1 MNGEINSQKNKRNLF
16 IVLIILFI
24 ILISIGFYIPNNLSF
39 SQRSIFKNN
48 DSHLKVLV
56 VGDIMLD
63 RNVRNLINKNG
74 FDSFFSGV
82 KDLIKNA
89 DIAVGNLEGAF
100 TTNPSIT
107 ADLKNKAL
115 QFTFDPSL
123 APALSDLGFDILG
136 LANNHSYNY
145 GKQGLESTRRYIGS
159 AGMLYYGDPFNKDE
173 ISTIIIKNG
182 IKIGFIGFHEFH
194 YTNFENVLYEITK
207 LKSEVD
213 VIIVSPHWGIE
224 YQKNPTTKMKEWA
237 HQFIDNGADMVIGA
251 HPHIVGDTEIYNGK
265 KIYYSLGN
273 FAFDQYF
280 SEATMNGIA
289 VLINIDRKDD
299 KISFTFEDILVR
311 VDREGVKVINK

>member
-16 IVLIILFI
+16 IVLVILFI
-24 ILISIGFYIPNNLSF
+24 ILISIGFYIPNNSSF
-39 SQRSIFKNN
+39 SQHSIFKNN

-224 YQKNPTTKMKEWA
+224 YQKYPTTKMKEWA
-237 HQFIDNGADMVIGA
+237 HQFIDNGADMVIGT
-251 HPHIVGDTEIYNGK
+251 HPHIVGDTEIYNDK
-265 KIYYSLGN
+265 KIYYSIGN
-273 FAFDQYF
+273 FSFDQYF
-280 SEATMNGIA
+280 SEDTMKGLA

-299 KISFTFEDILVR
+299 KISFTFEDIPVR
-311 VDREGVKVINK
+311 VDREGVKVIKK

>member
-1 MNGEINSQKNKRNLF
+1 MNGEINNQKNKRNLIIIF
-16 IVLIILFI
+16 ATLLIILI
-24 ILISIGFYIPNNLSF
+24 TIGFYIPNNFSF
-39 SQRSIFKNN
+39 SQHGITLNN
-48 DSHLKVLV
+48 DAHLKVLV

-74 FDSFFSGV
+74 FESFFSGV

-123 APALSDLGFDILG
+123 APALSDLGFDVLG

-145 GKQGLESTRRYIGS
+145 GKQGLESTRRYIGG

-182 IKIGFIGFHEFH
+182 IKIGFVGFHEFN
-194 YTNFENVLYEITK
+194 YTNFENVLFEIAK
-207 LKSEVD
+207 LKNEVD
-213 VIIVSPHWGIE
+213 VVIVSPHWGIE
-224 YQKNPTTKMKEWA
+224 YQKEPTTKMKEWA

-251 HPHIVGDTEIYNGK
+251 HPHIVGNTEIYNDK

-280 SEATMNGIA
+280 SEATMNGIT
-289 VLINIDRKDD
+289 VLIDIDRKDD
-299 KISFTFEDILVR
+299 KISFSFEDVPIR
-311 VDREGVKVINK
+311 VDRGGVKVVNK

>member
-1 MNGEINSQKNKRNLF
+1 MNGEINSQKNKRNIF
-16 IVLIILFI
+16 IVLVILFI
-24 ILISIGFYIPNNLSF
+24 ILISIGFYIPSNSSF
-39 SQRSIFKNN
+39 SQHSIFKNN

-63 RNVRNLINKNG
+63 RNVRNLINKNS

-145 GKQGLESTRRYIGS
+145 GKQGLESTRRYIGRQ
-159 AGMLYYGDPFNKDE
+159 ALGVYAQLLQ
-173 ISTIIIKNG
+173 
-182 IKIGFIGFHEFH
+182 
-194 YTNFENVLYEITK
+194 NV
-207 LKSEVD
+207 
-213 VIIVSPHWGIE
+213 
-224 YQKNPTTKMKEWA
+224 
-237 HQFIDNGADMVIGA
+237 F
-251 HPHIVGDTEIYNGK
+251 
-265 KIYYSLGN
+265 
-273 FAFDQYF
+273 
-280 SEATMNGIA
+280 
-289 VLINIDRKDD
+289 
-299 KISFTFEDILVR
+299 
-311 VDREGVKVINK
+311 

>member
-24 ILISIGFYIPNNLSF
+24 ILISIGFYIPNDSSF
-39 SQRSIFKNN
+39 SQHSIFNNN
-48 DSHLKVLV
+48 DSRLKVLV

-107 ADLKNKAL
+107 ADLRNKEL

-123 APALSDLGFDILG
+123 APVLSDLGFDILG

-182 IKIGFIGFHEFH
+182 IKIGFIGFHEFN

-224 YQKNPTTKMKEWA
+224 
-237 HQFIDNGADMVIGA
+237 
-251 HPHIVGDTEIYNGK
+251 
-265 KIYYSLGN
+265 
-273 FAFDQYF
+273 
-280 SEATMNGIA
+280 
-289 VLINIDRKDD
+289 
-299 KISFTFEDILVR
+299 
-311 VDREGVKVINK
+311 

>member
-1 MNGEINSQKNKRNLF
+1 MNGEINNQKNKRNLIIVF
-16 IVLIILFI
+16 ATLLIVLIT
-24 ILISIGFYIPNNLSF
+24 IGFYVPNNFSF
-39 SQRSIFKNN
+39 SQHGITLNN
-48 DSHLKVLV
+48 DAHLKVLV

-123 APALSDLGFDILG
+123 APALSDLGFDVLG

-145 GKQGLESTRRYIGS
+145 GKQGLESTRRYIGG

-173 ISTIIIKNG
+173 ISTTIIKNG
-182 IKIGFIGFHEFH
+182 IKIGFIGFHEFN
-194 YTNFENVLYEITK
+194 YTNFENVLFEIAK
-207 LKSEVD
+207 LKNEVD
-213 VIIVSPHWGIE
+213 VVIVSPHWGIE
-224 YQKNPTTKMKEWA
+224 YQKEPTAKMKEWA
-237 HQFIDNGADMVIGA
+237 HQFIDNGADMIIGA
-251 HPHIVGDTEIYNGK
+251 HPHIVGNTEIYNDK

-299 KISFTFEDILVR
+299 KISFSFEDVPIR
-311 VDREGVKVINK
+311 VDRGGVKVINK